1 MFTILVVIL
10 IYIMLIQFKDRCIRR
25 KAEKIYQNRIENPGC
40 VYIPPPVDVEM
51 L

>member
-1 MFTILVVIL
+1 METISLIL
-10 IYIMLIQFKDRCIRR
+10 LISIALIQFKDRCIRR
-25 KAEKIYQNRIENPGC
+25 KAEKIYQNRIENPGG